1 MISHSRTVSK
11 FIPTKWRQFIA
22 LRQYR
27 LLFLSYFGLQFY
39 NKFIG
44 GNRGKVNS
52 CSCGGM
58 AAVNRQ
64 SLYVKYE
71 SGELRN
77 LSYSV
82 HAHFLQISRI
92 KSHRLYNVDFCF
104 LSYTVCCFN
113 SAWLHDGLT
122 VPSML
127 HGECPFCLFCPKL
140 DIPHH
145 SFMPPTFHLLNNF
158 KFVKHQG
165 GTSLIRKN
173 NGGLHERVPI

>member
-1 MISHSRTVSK
+1 MVRLVRLIFQFLNAIGKFFSIGLLHLMISHCRTVSK
-11 FIPTKWRQFIA
+11 FIPTRWRQFIA
-22 LRQYR
+22 LQQYR

-64 SLYVKYE
+64 SLYAKYE
-71 SGELRN
+71 TGELRN
-77 LSYSV
+77 RRYSV
-82 HAHFLQISRI
+82 HAHFLLI
-92 KSHRLYNVDFCF
+92 CF

-122 VPSML
+122 VPSIL
-127 HGECPFCLFCPKL
+127 HGECPFCLFCFFAP
-140 DIPHH
+140 
-145 SFMPPTFHLLNNF
+145 NF
-158 KFVKHQG
+158 IVLCPQLF
-165 GTSLIRKN
+165 IF
-173 NGGLHERVPI
+173 